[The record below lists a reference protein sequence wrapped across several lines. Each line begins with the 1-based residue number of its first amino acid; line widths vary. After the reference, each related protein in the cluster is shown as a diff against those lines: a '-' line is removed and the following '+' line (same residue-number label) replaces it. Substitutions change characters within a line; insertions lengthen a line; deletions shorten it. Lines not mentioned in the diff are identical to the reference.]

1 MYSNSS
7 MPSRN
12 GGNGGRGAA
21 RPVYSSR
28 RTPAPRGGGQRNNGG
43 TYINPDRFIKAATGP
58 IEEVKYVSEHA
69 FVDFGFEPRLMANI
83 TSHGYVH
90 PTAIQDGAIKFGLE
104 GRDLIGLANTGT
116 GKTAAFLLPIID
128 RMLKKDAKRALIMVP
143 TRELAIQIEDEFR
156 MFARGLNL
164 YSTLVVG
171 GASVHRQLQQ
181 LGKRPQFII
190 GTPGRLKDL
199 LENYGITFEGVDTLV
214 LDEADR
220 MLDMGFIKDIKT
232 ILDYIP
238 GQRQTYFLSATITS
252 EIDGLLATMLNDP
265 ATVSVRKGET
275 NDNIEQ
281 NVVEVEGRDAK
292 FDKLV
297 ELLKQPE
304 FKKVLIFGDTK
315 HGVQRIS
322 DMLNQAG
329 LRTSA
334 IHGNKSQPQRQRAL
348 KEFKDERVQALVA
361 TDVAARGLDIP
372 KVSHVIN
379 FEVPKTYDDYV
390 HRIGR
395 TGRAGEVGN
404 ALTFINPRRPQ
415 SDAPSRRY

>member
-7 MPSRN
+7 A
-12 GGNGGRGAA
+12 GGNSRGGRGAA

-28 RTPAPRGGGQRNNGG
+28 RTPAPRGGQRNNGG

-69 FVDFGFEPRLMANI
+69 FADFGFEPRLMANI

-199 LENYGITFEGVDTLV
+199 LENYGITFDGVDTLV

-281 NVVEVEGRDAK
+281 NIVEIEGRDAK

-322 DMLNQAG
+322 DQLNQAG

-372 KVSHVIN
+372 MVSHVIN

-395 TGRAGEVGN
+395 TGRAGEIGN
-404 ALTFINPRRPQ
+404 ALTFVAPRRPAP
-415 SDAPSRRY
+415 SSGPSRRY